1 MYEYVVK
8 YVLDKSHTLIFV
20 HSHKGIGKFFVWHT
34 IINKI
39 RSEGLT
45 VLVVAS
51 SGIASLLLP
60 SGRTAHSRFNIHLL
74 VTDGSSYG

>member
-1 MYEYVVK
+1 M
-8 YVLDKSHTLIFV
+8 
-20 HSHKGIGKFFVWHT
+20 WHT

-39 RSEGLT
+39 RFEGLT
-45 VLVVAS
+45 VLVVVS